1 MCGTKKHIVETY
13 YKKIEMN
20 RKEFLYIP
28 SLSAGSMVSAFK
40 KNTKF
45 SDGTTMRF
53 YSKEYP
59 EKWRHPYFLVTAGHH
74 YKKMDFRNQLGL
86 DDGAFVFGDSGGFQI
101 ATGALKWDG
110 TIREKIF
117 HWLEANSDVAANLDI
132 PPRVTFENRFQDSMD
147 ISFDNFK
154 WFEKNQSGKTKFLNV
169 IQGTFSEEYKE
180 WYHKFKDFDFKG
192 WCIGGPKKLVDFM
205 YVIALMLQEREFEK
219 EHVEYVHLLGI
230 SKISDFFILATLQE
244 LMNKLTNNRIQLM
257 SDSSSP
263 GQYPVYG
270 TYLHSGNY
278 KTQTFT
284 ELYFPK
290 NAEYRRKTH
299 VKQGKDGTISIDKTK
314 HVPCSIDC
322 PACKDFTYEY
332 LGGQTAGGLDRY
344 SQEGM
349 PRMVVHNT
357 HLYCEIVKD
366 INKLTNNHVELLET
380 AIPAELFNVIL
391 SLHEMFADPDNAM
404 NVYSTYKKTYKK
416 FGGDSISTT
425 DAKQFNKFFK
435 F

>member
-1 MCGTKKHIVETY
+1 MSD
-13 YKKIEMN
+13 

-40 KNTKF
+40 KDTKF
-45 SDGTTMRF
+45 EDGTTMRF
-53 YSKEYP
+53 FAKEYP
-59 EKWRHPYFLVTAGHH
+59 EKWRHPHFLVTAGHH
-74 YKKMDFRNQLGL
+74 YKKMDFRDQLGL
-86 DDGAFVFGDSGGFQI
+86 DDGTFVFGDSGGFQI

-132 PPRVTFENRFQDSMD
+132 PPRVTFENRFQDAMD

-154 WFEKNQSGKTKFLNV
+154 YFEKNQSGKTKFLNV

-219 EHVEYVHLLGI
+219 KHIEYIHLLGI

-244 LMNKLTNNRIQLM
+244 LLNKMTDNRIQLM

-263 GQYPVYG
+263 GQYPVFG

-299 VKQGKDGTISIDKTK
+299 IKQGKGGEITIDKTK
-314 HVPCSIDC
+314 HVPCSMGC
-322 PACKDFTYEY
+322 PACNDFTYEY
-332 LGGQTAGGLDRY
+332 LGGKTDAGLDRY

-380 AIPAELFNVIL
+380 AIPKELFNVIL
-391 SLHEMFADPDNAM
+391 SLHEMFEDPDNAM
-404 NVYSTYKKTYKK
+404 HVYSAYKKTYKK
-416 FGGDSISTT
+416 FGGESISTT
-425 DAKQFNKFFK
+425 DVKQFNKFFK

>member
-1 MCGTKKHIVETY
+1 MDK
-13 YKKIEMN
+13 
-20 RKEFLYIP
+20 KEFLYIP

-40 KNTKF
+40 KDTKF
-45 SDGTTMRF
+45 EDGTTMRF
-53 YSKEYP
+53 FAKEYP
-59 EKWRHPYFLVTAGHH
+59 DKWRHPHFLVTAGHH
-74 YKKMDFRNQLGL
+74 YKKMDFRDQLGL
-86 DDGAFVFGDSGGFQI
+86 DDGTFVFGDSGGFQI
-101 ATGALKWDG
+101 ATGALKWDS

-132 PPRVTFENRFQDSMD
+132 PPRVTFENRFHDAMD

-154 WFEKNQSGKTKFLNV
+154 YFEKNQSGKTKFLNV
-169 IQGTFSEEYKE
+169 IQGTFSDEYKE

-219 EHVEYVHLLGI
+219 GHVEYIHLLGI
-230 SKISDFFILATLQE
+230 SKISDFFILATLQ
-244 LMNKLTNNRIQLM
+244 KLLNTLTGNRIQLM

-263 GQYPVYG
+263 GQYPVFG

-290 NAEYRRKTH
+290 NAEYRRKSH
-299 VKQGKDGTISIDKTK
+299 IRNGKDGTITIDKTQ
-314 HVPCSIDC
+314 HVPCSINC
-322 PACKDFTYEY
+322 PACNDFTYEY
-332 LGGQTAGGLDRY
+332 LGGQTTTGLDRY

-366 INKLTNNHVELLET
+366 INKLTDSHVELLET
-380 AIPAELFNVIL
+380 AIPKELFNVIL
-391 SLHEMFADPDNAM
+391 SLHEMFSDPDNAM

-416 FGGDSISTT
+416 FGGESISTT
-425 DAKQFNKFFK
+425 DIKQFNKFFK

>member
-1 MCGTKKHIVETY
+1 MSD
-13 YKKIEMN
+13 

-40 KNTKF
+40 KDTKF
-45 SDGTTMRF
+45 EDGTTMRF
-53 YSKEYP
+53 FAKEYP
-59 EKWRHPYFLVTAGHH
+59 EKWRHPHFLVTAGHH
-74 YKKMDFRNQLGL
+74 YKKMDFRDQLGL
-86 DDGAFVFGDSGGFQI
+86 DDGTFVFGDSGGFQI

-132 PPRVTFENRFQDSMD
+132 PPRVTFENRFQDAMD

-154 WFEKNQSGKTKFLNV
+154 YFEKNQSGKTKFLNV

-219 EHVEYVHLLGI
+219 KHIEYIHLLGI

-244 LMNKLTNNRIQLM
+244 LLNKMTDNRIQLM

-263 GQYPVYG
+263 GQYPVFG

-299 VKQGKDGTISIDKTK
+299 IKQGKGGEITIDKTK
-314 HVPCSIDC
+314 HVPCSMGC
-322 PACKDFTYEY
+322 PACNDFTYEY
-332 LGGQTAGGLDRY
+332 LGGKTDAGLDRY

-380 AIPAELFNVIL
+380 AIPKELFNVIL
-391 SLHEMFADPDNAM
+391 SLHEMFGRSRQRNECI
-404 NVYSTYKKTYKK
+404 
-416 FGGDSISTT
+416 FSI
-425 DAKQFNKFFK
+425 
-435 F
+435 

>member
-1 MCGTKKHIVETY
+1 MD
-13 YKKIEMN
+13 

-53 YSKEYP
+53 FAKEYP
-59 EKWRHPYFLVTAGHH
+59 DKWRHPNFLVTAGHH
-74 YKKMDFRNQLGL
+74 YKKMDFRDQLGL
-86 DDGAFVFGDSGGFQI
+86 DDGTVVFGDSGGFQI

-154 WFEKNQSGKTKFLNV
+154 YFEKHQSGKTKFLNV

-219 EHVEYVHLLGI
+219 EHVEYIHLLGI

-244 LMNKLTNNRIQLM
+244 LLNKMTNNRIQLM

-314 HVPCSIDC
+314 NVPCSIDC

-380 AIPAELFNVIL
+380 AVPAELFNVIL

-425 DAKQFNKFFK
+425 DVKQFNKFFK

>member
-1 MCGTKKHIVETY
+1 MSD
-13 YKKIEMN
+13 

-45 SDGTTMRF
+45 EDGTSMRF
-53 YSKEYP
+53 FSKEYP

-74 YKKMDFRNQLGL
+74 YKKMDFRDQLGL
-86 DDGAFVFGDSGGFQI
+86 DDGTFVFGDSGGFQI

-132 PPRVTFENRFQDSMD
+132 PPRVTFENRFHDAMD

-154 WFEKNQSGKTKFLNV
+154 YFEKNQSGKTKFLNV

-219 EHVEYVHLLGI
+219 GHVEYIHLLGI
-230 SKISDFFILATLQE
+230 SKISDFFILATLQ
-244 LMNKLTNNRIQLM
+244 KLLNTLTGNRIQLM

-263 GQYPVYG
+263 GQYPVFG

-299 VKQGKDGTISIDKTK
+299 IRNGKDGTITIDKTQ
-314 HVPCSIDC
+314 HVPCSINC
-322 PACKDFTYEY
+322 PACNDFTYEY
-332 LGGQTAGGLDRY
+332 LGGQTTTGLDRY

-366 INKLTNNHVELLET
+366 INKLTDSHVELLET
-380 AIPAELFNVIL
+380 AIPKELFNVIL
-391 SLHEMFADPDNAM
+391 SLHEMFSDPDNAM

-416 FGGDSISTT
+416 FGGESISTT
-425 DAKQFNKFFK
+425 DIKQFNKFFK

>member
-1 MCGTKKHIVETY
+1 MSD
-13 YKKIEMN
+13 

-40 KNTKF
+40 KDTKF
-45 SDGTTMRF
+45 EDGTTMRF
-53 YSKEYP
+53 FAKEYP
-59 EKWRHPYFLVTAGHH
+59 AKWRHPYFLVTAGHH
-74 YKKMDFRNQLGL
+74 YKKMDFRDQLGL
-86 DDGAFVFGDSGGFQI
+86 DDGTFVFGDSGGFQI

-132 PPRVTFENRFQDSMD
+132 PPRVTFENRFQDAMD

-154 WFEKNQSGKTKFLNV
+154 YFEKNQSGKTKFLNV
-169 IQGTFSEEYKE
+169 IQGTFSDEYKE

-219 EHVEYVHLLGI
+219 KHIEYIHLLGI

-244 LMNKLTNNRIQLM
+244 LLNKMTDNRIQLM

-263 GQYPVYG
+263 GQYPVFG

-299 VKQGKDGTISIDKTK
+299 IKQGKGGEITIDKTK
-314 HVPCSIDC
+314 HVPCSMGC
-322 PACKDFTYEY
+322 PACNDFTYEY
-332 LGGQTAGGLDRY
+332 LGGKTDAGLDRY

-380 AIPAELFNVIL
+380 AIPKELFNVIL

-404 NVYSTYKKTYKK
+404 NVYSAYKKTYKK
-416 FGGDSISTT
+416 FGGESISTT
-425 DAKQFNKFFK
+425 DVKQFNKFFK

>member
-1 MCGTKKHIVETY
+1 MSD
-13 YKKIEMN
+13 

-40 KNTKF
+40 KDTKF
-45 SDGTTMRF
+45 EDGTTMRF
-53 YSKEYP
+53 FAKEYP
-59 EKWRHPYFLVTAGHH
+59 AKWRHPYFLVTAGHH
-74 YKKMDFRNQLGL
+74 YKKMDFRDQLGL
-86 DDGAFVFGDSGGFQI
+86 DDGTFVFGDSGGFQI

-132 PPRVTFENRFQDSMD
+132 PPRVTFENRFHDAMD

-154 WFEKNQSGKTKFLNV
+154 YFEKNQSGKTKFLNV
-169 IQGTFSEEYKE
+169 IQGTFSDEYKE

-219 EHVEYVHLLGI
+219 KHIEYIHLLGI

-244 LMNKLTNNRIQLM
+244 LLNKMTDNRIQLM

-263 GQYPVYG
+263 GQYPVFG

-299 VKQGKDGTISIDKTK
+299 IKQGKGGEITIDKTK
-314 HVPCSIDC
+314 HVPCSMGC
-322 PACKDFTYEY
+322 PACNDFTYEY
-332 LGGQTAGGLDRY
+332 LGGKTDAGLDRY

-380 AIPAELFNVIL
+380 AIPKELFNVIL

-404 NVYSTYKKTYKK
+404 NVYSAYKKTYKK
-416 FGGDSISTT
+416 FGGESISTT
-425 DAKQFNKFFK
+425 DVKQFNKFFK

>member
-1 MCGTKKHIVETY
+1 MSKKFIY
-13 YKKIEMN
+13 Y
-20 RKEFLYIP
+20 P

-40 KNTKF
+40 KDTRF

-53 YSKEYP
+53 FGKEYP
-59 EKWRHPYFLVTAGHH
+59 EEWRHPYFLITAGHH
-74 YKKMDFRNQLGL
+74 YKKMDFRDQLGL
-86 DDGAFVFGDSGGFQI
+86 DKDVLVFGDSGGFQI
-101 ATGALKWDG
+101 ATGALKWDS

-154 WFEKNQSGKTKFLNV
+154 WFETHQSGKTKFLNV
-169 IQGTFSEEYKE
+169 IQGTYSEEYNT
-180 WYHKFKDFDFKG
+180 WYHKFKDFDFNG

-205 YVIALMLQEREFEK
+205 YVIALMLKEREFEK
-219 EHVEYVHLLGI
+219 KHVEYIHLLGI
-230 SKISDFFILATLQE
+230 SKISDFYILSTLQ
-244 LMNKLTNNRIQLM
+244 KLLNDLTGGRVQL
-257 SDSSSP
+257 STDSSSP

-270 TYLHSGNY
+270 TYLHSTNY

-290 NAEYRRKTH
+290 NAEYRRKSH
-299 VKQGKDGTISIDKTK
+299 IRQGKDGEITIDKTK
-314 HVPCSIDC
+314 HVPCSMDC
-322 PACKDFTYEY
+322 PACRDFTYEY
-332 LGGQTAGGLDRY
+332 LGGQTADGLDRY

-357 HLYCEIVKD
+357 HLYVNMGKD
-366 INKLTNNHVELLET
+366 IDKIVDSHVELLET
-380 AIPAELFNVIL
+380 AIPTELFNVIL
-391 SLHEMFADPDNAM
+391 SLHDMFADPDNAM
-404 NVYSTYKKTYKK
+404 QVYEQYKKTYKK

-425 DAKQFNKFFK
+425 DASKFNSFFK

>member
-1 MCGTKKHIVETY
+1 MDK
-13 YKKIEMN
+13 
-20 RKEFLYIP
+20 KEFLYIP

-40 KNTKF
+40 KDTKF
-45 SDGTTMRF
+45 EDGTTMRF
-53 YSKEYP
+53 FAKEYP
-59 EKWRHPYFLVTAGHH
+59 DKWRHPHFLVTAGHH
-74 YKKMDFRNQLGL
+74 YKKMDFRDQLGL
-86 DDGAFVFGDSGGFQI
+86 DDGTFVFGDSGGFQI

-154 WFEKNQSGKTKFLNV
+154 YFEKNQSGKTKFLNV

-219 EHVEYVHLLGI
+219 GHVEYIHLLGI
-230 SKISDFFILATLQE
+230 SKISDFFILATLQ
-244 LMNKLTNNRIQLM
+244 KLLNTLTGNRIQLM

-263 GQYPVYG
+263 GQYPVFG

-299 VKQGKDGTISIDKTK
+299 IRNGKDGTITIDKTQ
-314 HVPCSIDC
+314 HVPCSINC
-322 PACKDFTYEY
+322 PACNDFTYEY
-332 LGGQTAGGLDRY
+332 LGGQTTTGLDRY

-366 INKLTNNHVELLET
+366 INKLTDSHVELLET
-380 AIPAELFNVIL
+380 AIPKELFNVIL
-391 SLHEMFADPDNAM
+391 SLHEMFSDPDNAM

-416 FGGDSISTT
+416 FGGESISTT
-425 DAKQFNKFFK
+425 DIKQFNKFFK

>member
-1 MCGTKKHIVETY
+1 MFGTKKHIVETY

>member
-1 MCGTKKHIVETY
+1 MDK
-13 YKKIEMN
+13 
-20 RKEFLYIP
+20 KEFLYIP

-40 KNTKF
+40 KDTKF
-45 SDGTTMRF
+45 EDGTTMRF
-53 YSKEYP
+53 FAKEYP
-59 EKWRHPYFLVTAGHH
+59 DKWRHPHFLVTAGHH
-74 YKKMDFRNQLGL
+74 YKKMDFRDQLGL
-86 DDGAFVFGDSGGFQI
+86 DDGTFVFGDSGGFQI
-101 ATGALKWDG
+101 ATGALKWDS

-132 PPRVTFENRFQDSMD
+132 PPRVTFENRFHDAMD

-154 WFEKNQSGKTKFLNV
+154 YFEKNQSGKTKFLNV
-169 IQGTFSEEYKE
+169 IQGTFSDEYKE

-219 EHVEYVHLLGI
+219 GHVEYIHLLGI
-230 SKISDFFILATLQE
+230 SKISDFFILATLQ
-244 LMNKLTNNRIQLM
+244 KLLNTLTGNRIQLM

-263 GQYPVYG
+263 GQYPVFG

-299 VKQGKDGTISIDKTK
+299 IRNGKDGTITIDKTQ
-314 HVPCSIDC
+314 HVPCSINC
-322 PACKDFTYEY
+322 PACNDFTYEY
-332 LGGQTAGGLDRY
+332 LGGQTTTGLDRY

-366 INKLTNNHVELLET
+366 INKLTDSHVELLET
-380 AIPAELFNVIL
+380 AIPKELFNVIL
-391 SLHEMFADPDNAM
+391 SLHEMFSDPDNAM

-416 FGGDSISTT
+416 FGGESISTT
-425 DAKQFNKFFK
+425 DIKQFNKFFK

>member
-1 MCGTKKHIVETY
+1 MSKKFIY
-13 YKKIEMN
+13 Y
-20 RKEFLYIP
+20 P

-40 KNTKF
+40 KDTKF

-53 YSKEYP
+53 FAKEYP
-59 EKWRHPYFLVTAGHH
+59 EEWRHPYFLITAGHH
-74 YKKMDFRNQLGL
+74 YKKMDDVL
-86 DDGAFVFGDSGGFQI
+86 VFGDSGGFQI
-101 ATGALKWDG
+101 ATGALKWDT

-154 WFEKNQSGKTKFLNV
+154 WFETHQSGKTKFLNV
-169 IQGTFSEEYKE
+169 IQGTYNEEYNT
-180 WYHKFKDFDFKG
+180 WYHKFKDFAFNG
-192 WCIGGPKKLVDFM
+192 WCIGGPKRLVDFM

-219 EHVEYVHLLGI
+219 PHVEFIHLLGI
-230 SKISDFFILATLQE
+230 SKISDFFILSTLQ
-244 LMNKLTNNRIQLM
+244 KLLNDLTGGRVQL
-257 SDSSSP
+257 STDSSSP

-270 TYLHSGNY
+270 TYLHSTNY

-290 NAEYRRKTH
+290 NAEYRRKSH
-299 VKQGKDGTISIDKTK
+299 ARQGKSSIEIDKSK

-322 PACKDFTYEY
+322 PACRDFTYEY
-332 LGGQTAGGLDRY
+332 LGGQTPEGLCRN

-357 HLYCEIVKD
+357 HLYVNMAKD
-366 INKLTNNHVELLET
+366 VDKLVDSHVELLET
-380 AIPAELFNVIL
+380 AIPTELFNVVL
-391 SLHEMFADPDNAM
+391 SLHDMFADPDNAM
-404 NVYSTYKKTYKK
+404 NVYETYKKTYKK

-425 DAKQFNKFFK
+425 DAHKFNEFFK

>member
-1 MCGTKKHIVETY
+1 MS
-13 YKKIEMN
+13 N

-40 KNTKF
+40 KDTKF
-45 SDGTTMRF
+45 EDGTTMRF
-53 YSKEYP
+53 FAKEYP
-59 EKWRHPYFLVTAGHH
+59 EKWRHPHFLVTAGHH
-74 YKKMDFRNQLGL
+74 YKKMDFRDQLGL
-86 DDGAFVFGDSGGFQI
+86 DDGTFVFGDSGGFQI

-132 PPRVTFENRFQDSMD
+132 PPRVTFENRFQDAMD

-154 WFEKNQSGKTKFLNV
+154 YFEKNQSGKTKFLNV

-219 EHVEYVHLLGI
+219 KHIEYIHLLGI

-244 LMNKLTNNRIQLM
+244 LLNKMTDNRIQLM

-263 GQYPVYG
+263 GQYPVFG

-299 VKQGKDGTISIDKTK
+299 LKQGKGGEITIDKTK
-314 HVPCSIDC
+314 HVPCSMGC
-322 PACKDFTYEY
+322 PACNDFTYEY
-332 LGGQTAGGLDRY
+332 LGGKTDAGLDRY

-380 AIPAELFNVIL
+380 AIPKELFNVIL
-391 SLHEMFADPDNAM
+391 SLHEMFGNPDNAM
-404 NVYSTYKKTYKK
+404 NVYSAYKKTYKK
-416 FGGDSISTT
+416 FGGESISTT
-425 DAKQFNKFFK
+425 DVKQFNKFFK

>member
-1 MCGTKKHIVETY
+1 MSD
-13 YKKIEMN
+13 

-40 KNTKF
+40 KDTKF
-45 SDGTTMRF
+45 EDGTTMRF
-53 YSKEYP
+53 FAKEYP
-59 EKWRHPYFLVTAGHH
+59 EKWRHPHFLVTAGHH
-74 YKKMDFRNQLGL
+74 YKKMDFRDQLGL
-86 DDGAFVFGDSGGFQI
+86 DDGTFVFGDSGGFQI

-132 PPRVTFENRFQDSMD
+132 PPRVTFENRFHDAMD

-154 WFEKNQSGKTKFLNV
+154 YFEKNQSGKTKFLNV

-219 EHVEYVHLLGI
+219 KHIEYIHLLGI

-244 LMNKLTNNRIQLM
+244 LLNKMTDNRIQLM

-263 GQYPVYG
+263 GQYPVFG

-299 VKQGKDGTISIDKTK
+299 IKQGKGGEITIDKTK
-314 HVPCSIDC
+314 HVPCSMGC
-322 PACKDFTYEY
+322 PACNDFTYEY
-332 LGGQTAGGLDRY
+332 LGGKTDAGLDRY

-380 AIPAELFNVIL
+380 AIPKELFNVIL
-391 SLHEMFADPDNAM
+391 SLHEMFGNPDNAM
-404 NVYSTYKKTYKK
+404 NVYSAYKKTYKK
-416 FGGDSISTT
+416 FGGESISTT
-425 DAKQFNKFFK
+425 DVKQFNKFFK

>member
-1 MCGTKKHIVETY
+1 
-13 YKKIEMN
+13 MN

-101 ATGALKWDG
+101 ATGALKWDS

-332 LGGQTAGGLDRY
+332 LGGQTTSGLDRY

-425 DAKQFNKFFK
+425 DAAQFNKFFK

>member
-1 MCGTKKHIVETY
+1 MSKKFIY
-13 YKKIEMN
+13 Y
-20 RKEFLYIP
+20 P

-40 KNTKF
+40 KDTKF
-45 SDGTTMRF
+45 TDGTTMRF
-53 YSKEYP
+53 FSKEYP
-59 EKWRHPYFLVTAGHH
+59 EEWRHPYFLITAGHH
-74 YKKMDFRNQLGL
+74 YKKMDFRQQMGL
-86 DDGAFVFGDSGGFQI
+86 DDEVLVFGDSGGFQI
-101 ATGALKWDG
+101 ATGALKWDS

-154 WFEKNQSGKTKFLNV
+154 WFEKHQSGKTKFLNV
-169 IQGTFSEEYKE
+169 IQGTYSEEYNT
-180 WYHKFKDFDFKG
+180 WYHKFKDFDFNG

-205 YVIALMLQEREFEK
+205 YVVALMLKEREFEK
-219 EHVEYVHLLGI
+219 KHVEFIHLLGI
-230 SKISDFFILATLQE
+230 SKISDFFILSTLQKLLNE
-244 LMNKLTNNRIQLM
+244 LTDGRVQL
-257 SDSSSP
+257 STDSSSP

-270 TYLHSGNY
+270 TYLHSTNY

-290 NAEYRRKTH
+290 NAEYRRKSH
-299 VKQGKDGTISIDKTK
+299 ARQGKEGEITIDKTK
-314 HVPCSIDC
+314 HVPCSIEC
-322 PACKDFTYEY
+322 PACRDFTYEY
-332 LGGQTAGGLDRY
+332 LGGKTPEGLCRN

-357 HLYCEIVKD
+357 HLYVNMAKD
-366 INKLTNNHVELLET
+366 VDKLVDSHVELLET
-380 AIPAELFNVIL
+380 AIPSELFNVIL

-404 NVYSTYKKTYKK
+404 QVYSTYVKTYKK

-425 DAKQFNKFFK
+425 DAENFNKYFK

>member
-1 MCGTKKHIVETY
+1 MSD
-13 YKKIEMN
+13 

-40 KNTKF
+40 KDTKF
-45 SDGTTMRF
+45 EDGTTMRF
-53 YSKEYP
+53 FAKEYP
-59 EKWRHPYFLVTAGHH
+59 EKWRHPHFLVTAGHH
-74 YKKMDFRNQLGL
+74 YKKMDFRDQLGL
-86 DDGAFVFGDSGGFQI
+86 DDGTFVFGDSGGFQI

-132 PPRVTFENRFQDSMD
+132 PPRVTFENRFQDAMD

-154 WFEKNQSGKTKFLNV
+154 YFEKNQSGKTKFLNV

-219 EHVEYVHLLGI
+219 KHIEYIHLLGI

-244 LMNKLTNNRIQLM
+244 LLNKMTDNRIQLM

-263 GQYPVYG
+263 GQYPVFG

-299 VKQGKDGTISIDKTK
+299 LKQGKDGEITIDKTK
-314 HVPCSIDC
+314 HVPCSMGC
-322 PACKDFTYEY
+322 PACNDFTYEY
-332 LGGQTAGGLDRY
+332 LGGKTDAGLDRY

-380 AIPAELFNVIL
+380 AIPKELFNVIL
-391 SLHEMFADPDNAM
+391 SLHEMFGNPDNAM
-404 NVYSTYKKTYKK
+404 NVYSAYKKTYKK
-416 FGGDSISTT
+416 FGGESISTT
-425 DAKQFNKFFK
+425 DVKQFNKFFK

>member
-1 MCGTKKHIVETY
+1 
-13 YKKIEMN
+13 
-20 RKEFLYIP
+20 
-28 SLSAGSMVSAFK
+28 
-40 KNTKF
+40 
-45 SDGTTMRF
+45 
-53 YSKEYP
+53 
-59 EKWRHPYFLVTAGHH
+59 
-74 YKKMDFRNQLGL
+74 MDFRQQLGL
-86 DDGAFVFGDSGGFQI
+86 DDETFVFGDSGGFQI

-132 PPRVTFENRFQDSMD
+132 PPRVTFENRFNDSMD

-154 WFEKNQSGKTKFLNV
+154 WFEQHQSGKTKFLNV
-169 IQGTFSEEYKE
+169 IQGTYNEEYST
-180 WYHKFKDFDFKG
+180 WYHKFKDFDFNG

-219 EHVEYVHLLGI
+219 KHVQYVHLLGI
-230 SKISDFFILATLQE
+230 SKISDFFILGTLQ
-244 LMNKLTNNRIQLM
+244 KLLNDLTDNRIQLM

-263 GQYPVYG
+263 GQYPVFG

-299 VKQGKDGTISIDKTK
+299 VKQGKDGSIEIDKTK
-314 HVPCSIDC
+314 HVPCGINC
-322 PACKDFTYEY
+322 PACQDFTYEY
-332 LGGQTAGGLDRY
+332 LGGQTATGLDRY

-366 INKLTNNHVELLET
+366 INKLTDSHVELLET
-380 AIPAELFNVIL
+380 AVPTDLFNVIL
-391 SLHEMFADPDNAM
+391 SLHDMFADPDNAM
-404 NVYSTYKKTYKK
+404 KVYSAYKKTYKK

-425 DAKQFNKFFK
+425 DKAKFGEFFK

>member
-1 MCGTKKHIVETY
+1 MDK
-13 YKKIEMN
+13 
-20 RKEFLYIP
+20 KEFLYIP

-40 KNTKF
+40 KDTKF
-45 SDGTTMRF
+45 EDGTTMRF
-53 YSKEYP
+53 FAKEYP
-59 EKWRHPYFLVTAGHH
+59 EKWRHPHFLVTAGHH
-74 YKKMDFRNQLGL
+74 YKKMDFRDQLGL
-86 DDGAFVFGDSGGFQI
+86 DDGTFVFGDSGGFQI

-132 PPRVTFENRFQDSMD
+132 PPRVTFENRFQDAMD

-154 WFEKNQSGKTKFLNV
+154 YFEKNQSGKTKFLNV

-219 EHVEYVHLLGI
+219 KHIEYIHLLGI

-244 LMNKLTNNRIQLM
+244 LLNKMTDNRIQLM

-263 GQYPVYG
+263 GQYPVFG

-299 VKQGKDGTISIDKTK
+299 IKQGKGGEITIDKTK
-314 HVPCSIDC
+314 HVPCSMGC
-322 PACKDFTYEY
+322 PACNDFTYEY
-332 LGGQTAGGLDRY
+332 LGGKTDAGLDRY

-380 AIPAELFNVIL
+380 AIPKELFNVIL
-391 SLHEMFADPDNAM
+391 SLHEMFEDPDNAM
-404 NVYSTYKKTYKK
+404 HVYSTYKKTYKK
-416 FGGDSISTT
+416 FGGESISTT
-425 DAKQFNKFFK
+425 DVKQFNKFFK

>member
-1 MCGTKKHIVETY
+1 MSSK
-13 YKKIEMN
+13 
-20 RKEFLYIP
+20 KEFLYIP

-40 KNTKF
+40 KDTKF

-53 YSKEYP
+53 FSKEYP

-74 YKKMDFRNQLGL
+74 YKKMDFRDQLGL
-86 DDGAFVFGDSGGFQI
+86 DDGTFVFGDSGGFQI

-132 PPRVTFENRFQDSMD
+132 PPRVTFENRFQDAMD

-169 IQGTFSEEYKE
+169 IQGTFTDEYSI
-180 WYHKFKDFDFKG
+180 WYHKFKDFDFNG

-205 YVIALMLQEREFEK
+205 YVIALMLKEREFEK
-219 EHVEYVHLLGI
+219 KHVQYIHLLGI
-230 SKISDFFILATLQE
+230 SKISDFFILGVLQKLLNTL
-244 LMNKLTNNRIQLM
+244 TDNRIQLM

-270 TYLHSGNY
+270 TYLHSSNY

-299 VKQGKDGTISIDKTK
+299 AKQGKSGFVEIDKTK
-314 HVPCSIDC
+314 HVVCQLGC
-322 PACKDFTYEY
+322 PACNDFTYEY
-332 LGGQTAGGLDRY
+332 LGGETTSGLDRY

-357 HLYCEIVKD
+357 HVYCEMVKD
-366 INKLTNNHVELLET
+366 INRLTDSHIELLET
-380 AIPAELFNVIL
+380 AIPNDLYTVVL
-391 SLHEMFADPDNAM
+391 SLYEMFADPANAM

-425 DAKQFNKFFK
+425 DANQFNKFFK

>member
-1 MCGTKKHIVETY
+1 MNNTSSKK
-13 YKKIEMN
+13 
-20 RKEFLYIP
+20 FLYIP

-53 YSKEYP
+53 FSKEYP
-59 EKWRHPYFLVTAGHH
+59 EQWRHPYFLVTAGHH
-74 YKKMDFRNQLGL
+74 YKKMDFRQQLGL
-86 DDGAFVFGDSGGFQI
+86 DDGTFVFGDSGGFQI
-101 ATGALKWDG
+101 ATGALKWDS

-132 PPRVTFENRFQDSMD
+132 PPRVTFENRFNDSMD

-154 WFEKNQSGKTKFLNV
+154 WFEKHQSGKTKFLNV
-169 IQGTFSEEYKE
+169 IQGTFNEEYST
-180 WYHKFKDFDFKG
+180 WYHKFKDFDFNG

-219 EHVEYVHLLGI
+219 AHNQYIHLLGI
-230 SKISDFFILATLQE
+230 SKISDFFILGTIQH
-244 LMNKLTNNRIQLM
+244 LMNKLTNNRIQVM

-263 GQYPVYG
+263 GQYPVFG
-270 TYLHSGNY
+270 TYLHSSNY

-284 ELYFPK
+284 DLYFPK

-299 VKQGKDGTISIDKTK
+299 VKQGKDGEILMDKSK
-314 HVPCSIDC
+314 LVPCSIDC
-322 PACKDFTYEY
+322 PACRDFTYEY
-332 LGGQTAGGLDRY
+332 LGGQTESGLDRY

-357 HLYCEIVKD
+357 HLYCEVVKD
-366 INKLTNNHVELLET
+366 INHLTEHHVELLET
-380 AIPAELFNVIL
+380 VVPTELFNVIL
-391 SLHEMFADPDNAM
+391 SLHDMFGDPDNAL
-404 NVYSTYKKTYKK
+404 NIYAANKKTYKK

-425 DAKQFNKFFK
+425 DANKFSEFFK

>member
-1 MCGTKKHIVETY
+1 MDK
-13 YKKIEMN
+13 
-20 RKEFLYIP
+20 KEFLYIP

-40 KNTKF
+40 KDTKF
-45 SDGTTMRF
+45 EDGTTMRF
-53 YSKEYP
+53 FAKEYP
-59 EKWRHPYFLVTAGHH
+59 DKWRHPHFLVTAGHH
-74 YKKMDFRNQLGL
+74 YKKMDFRDQLGL
-86 DDGAFVFGDSGGFQI
+86 DDGTFVFGDSGGFQI
-101 ATGALKWDG
+101 ATGALKWDS

-154 WFEKNQSGKTKFLNV
+154 YFEKNQSGKTKFLNV

-219 EHVEYVHLLGI
+219 GHVEYIHLLGI
-230 SKISDFFILATLQE
+230 SKISDFFILATLQ
-244 LMNKLTNNRIQLM
+244 KLLNTLTGNRIQLM

-263 GQYPVYG
+263 GQYPVFG

-299 VKQGKDGTISIDKTK
+299 IRNGKDGTITIDKTQ
-314 HVPCSIDC
+314 HVPCSINC
-322 PACKDFTYEY
+322 PACNDFTYEY
-332 LGGQTAGGLDRY
+332 LGGQTTTGLDRY

-366 INKLTNNHVELLET
+366 INKLTDSHVELLET
-380 AIPAELFNVIL
+380 AIPKELFNVIL
-391 SLHEMFADPDNAM
+391 SLHEMFSDPDNAM

-416 FGGDSISTT
+416 FGGESISTT
-425 DAKQFNKFFK
+425 DIKQFNKFFK

>member
-1 MCGTKKHIVETY
+1 MSD
-13 YKKIEMN
+13 

-40 KNTKF
+40 KDTKF
-45 SDGTTMRF
+45 EDGTTMRF
-53 YSKEYP
+53 FAKEYP
-59 EKWRHPYFLVTAGHH
+59 EKWRHPHFLVTAGHH
-74 YKKMDFRNQLGL
+74 YKKMDFRDQLGL
-86 DDGAFVFGDSGGFQI
+86 DDGTFVFGDSGGFQI

-132 PPRVTFENRFQDSMD
+132 PPRVTFENRFQDAMD

-154 WFEKNQSGKTKFLNV
+154 YFEKNQSGKTKFLNV
-169 IQGTFSEEYKE
+169 IQGTFSDEYKE

-219 EHVEYVHLLGI
+219 KHIEYIHLLGI

-244 LMNKLTNNRIQLM
+244 LLNKMTDNRIQLM

-263 GQYPVYG
+263 GQYPVFG

-299 VKQGKDGTISIDKTK
+299 IKQGKGGEITIDKTK
-314 HVPCSIDC
+314 HVPCSMGC
-322 PACKDFTYEY
+322 PACNDFTYEY
-332 LGGQTAGGLDRY
+332 LGGKTDAGLDRY

-380 AIPAELFNVIL
+380 AIPKELFNVVL

-404 NVYSTYKKTYKK
+404 NVYSAYKKTYKK
-416 FGGDSISTT
+416 FGGESISTT
-425 DAKQFNKFFK
+425 DVKQFNKFFK

>member
-1 MCGTKKHIVETY
+1 MD
-13 YKKIEMN
+13 

-53 YSKEYP
+53 FAKEYP
-59 EKWRHPYFLVTAGHH
+59 DKWRHPNFLVTAGHH
-74 YKKMDFRNQLGL
+74 YKKMDFRDQLGL
-86 DDGAFVFGDSGGFQI
+86 DDGTFVFGDSGGFQI

-154 WFEKNQSGKTKFLNV
+154 YFEKHQSGKTKFLNV

-219 EHVEYVHLLGI
+219 EHVEYIHLLGI

-244 LMNKLTNNRIQLM
+244 LLNKMTNNRIQLM

-270 TYLHSGNY
+270 TYLHSSNY

-314 HVPCSIDC
+314 NVPCSIDC

-380 AIPAELFNVIL
+380 AVPAELFNVIL

-425 DAKQFNKFFK
+425 DVKQFNKFFK